1 MANINLFGKDWTNIV
16 FEGRNKMYGAYKLR
30 QENPKTTLTALLL
43 GVVCI
48 TLAFGGSF
56 AYKAIFGERFNKD
69 LNDTGVEVL
78 EIEMPELPEPEEPIE
93 EIKEEP
99 KVEPPKEE
107 PADAS
112 KSVQEEKKFTEMEV
126 KKDNEVKKEEQK
138 SQKEFNDDVQSGRQ
152 DRDADKDG
160 DFKSKG
166 EQTGGADKG
175 SKGTGTGNKF
185 SEEENPNKVYSFVQ
199 QKASPN
205 EGIQKFYS
213 NFARKFNAPDVGGG
227 VSEIVVRLKF
237 VVEKDGSFTDIQ
249 VIDDKQGVGREAI
262 RVLKSMPNWKPAEH
276 NGKTVR
282 SSFTLPIKI
291 KVNN

>member
-16 FEGRNKMYGAYKLR
+16 FEGRNKAYGAYKLR
-30 QENPKTTLTALLL
+30 QDNPKTTLVALML

-48 TLAFGGSF
+48 GLAFGGSF
-56 AYKAIFGERFNKD
+56 AFKSIFGEKFNRDKD
-69 LNDTGVEVL
+69 VEEVSVTEVEL
-78 EIEMPELPEPEEPIE
+78 PPLPEPEPPVE

-99 KVEPPKEE
+99 KPEPEQ
-107 PADAS
+107 ADAS
-112 KSVQEEKKFTEMEV
+112 KSVQEEVKYVETIV
-126 KKDNEVKKEEQK
+126 KKDEEVKNEQK
-138 SQKEFNDDVQSGRQ
+138 TAQKDFDDTKTSGRE
-152 DRDADKDG
+152 DREADKDG

-185 SEEENPNKVYSFVQ
+185 SEEENPNKVYNFVQ